1 MAVVKIGVKFCG
13 NCNPHYDMPGLVTE
27 LAAQVDGLT
36 FGRWDKGEY
45 DILLVLNSCSIGCA
59 TRLLFGGRVIV
70 VTSESVDHWPV
81 TKEELPNVVLVALQ
95 DAVLSLGTQNCNRG
109 G

>member
-1 MAVVKIGVKFCG
+1 MV
-13 NCNPHYDMPGLVTE
+13 
-27 LAAQVDGLT
+27 
-36 FGRWDKGEY
+36 R
-45 DILLVLNSCSIGCA
+45 A